1 MKKNK
6 SPRQGSDVHRLAWL
20 LDESIR
26 LPGGLRIGLDG
37 ILGLI
42 PGVGDLV
49 GMGLSGVIIADA
61 ARRGVSGA
69 ILARM
74 VINVLVETVVGA
86 IPLFGDLFDFVWKAN
101 TRNLR
106 LMEVAETD
114 DTRAR
119 RRSIGWLA
127 LLLGS
132 FVVAIGLSI
141 WLLVEIVRWMI
152 ASLGIGSL

>member
-1 MKKNK
+1 MKKNVN
-6 SPRQGSDVHRLAWL
+6 PRQGDGVHRLAWL

-69 ILARM
+69 ILVRM
-74 VINVLVETVVGA
+74 VINVLIETVVGA

-101 TRNLR
+101 SRNLR

-132 FVVAIGLSI
+132 CVVAIGLSI

-152 ASLGIGSL
+152 ASFGIGSV

>member
-6 SPRQGSDVHRLAWL
+6 SPRQGSGVHRLAWL